1 MTPTDDERPQT
12 VMGRVLLLLEPF
24 RDSDNLTLTELA
36 ERTGFPRSS
45 THRMLLQLVEVGWIH
60 RTGTTYHLGPKLAEL
75 GSLAQSHDQ
84 IHQAALASMY
94 QLHKRT
100 RMAVHLA
107 VLDGDDLLYLE
118 KVGGRWAATLPT
130 NVGQRRPAHETVEGA
145 ALLAHRDSQEP
156 GAAERILD
164 GAAGEQV
171 HCVAIA
177 FAAPNG
183 EIAALS
189 LTGPAG
195 RTPESAHRDLVM
207 ATDLVVSKLSA

>member
-1 MTPTDDERPQT
+1 
-12 VMGRVLLLLEPF
+12 
-24 RDSDNLTLTELA
+24 
-36 ERTGFPRSS
+36 
-45 THRMLLQLVEVGWIH
+45 
-60 RTGTTYHLGPKLAEL
+60 
-75 GSLAQSHDQ
+75 
-84 IHQAALASMY
+84 MY

-107 VLDGDDLLYLE
+107 VLDGNDLLYLE

-130 NVGQRRPAHETVEGA
+130 NVGQRRRAHETVEGA

-156 GAAERILD
+156 GAAERVLD

-195 RTPESAHRDLVM
+195 RTPESAHHDLAL